1 MFLVSDEGV
10 PQLSEALL
18 IKSEGLT
25 DNQFVLTKRQGG
37 SFVSQLT
44 QPGFQ
49 VQKDASAS

>member
-25 DNQFVLTKRQGG
+25 DNQFALTKRQGG
-37 SFVSQLT
+37 SFTSPLT
-44 QPGFQ
+44 QTDF
-49 VQKDASAS
+49 